1 MTPSTTGDATGHF
14 TVERRIAAD
23 HLTRALRAD
32 AQAGLTESPKSLPP
46 KWFYDARGSMLFDR
60 ITRLPEYYLTRAERM
75 VLRANA
81 PRVAELTG
89 ARTLVELG
97 SGSSEK
103 TRILLDALTAAGTLR
118 RYAPLDV
125 SESALTAAGQAL
137 AAAYPG
143 LAITATVADFETDL
157 ALPEPSAGPRL
168 VAFLGST
175 LGNLDTEQRAA
186 FLGRLRQALTTEGD
200 ALLLGV
206 DLVKDPARML
216 RAYDD
221 GQGVTAEFNKNLL
234 TILNRELDAD
244 FDPGAFDHRA
254 IWNEEE
260 ERMEM
265 RLRARVTHSVKIP
278 TLDLTLDFLRG
289 EDLRTEISVKFRR
302 EGLEP
307 ELAQAGF
314 TLEHW
319 WTDQQERFAVLL
331 AVPA

>member
-1 MTPSTTGDATGHF
+1 MAPSTTGDF

-23 HLTRALRAD
+23 HLARALRAD
-32 AQAGLTESPKSLPP
+32 AQAGLAENPKTLPP

-81 PRVAELTG
+81 VRVADLTG

-103 TRILLDALTAAGTLR
+103 TRILLDALAAVGTLR

-125 SESALTAAGQAL
+125 SESALTAAGEAL
-137 AAAYPG
+137 ATAYPD
-143 LAITATVADFETDL
+143 LRITATVADFETDL
-157 ALPEPSAGPRL
+157 ALPEPSSGPRL

-175 LGNLDTEQRAA
+175 LGNLDAEQRAA
-186 FLGRLRQALTTEGD
+186 FLGRLRQALDTEGD

-254 IWNEEE
+254 VWNEEE

-289 EDLRTEISVKFRR
+289 EDLRTEISAKFRR
-302 EGLEP
+302 DGLEP

-319 WTDQQERFAVLL
+319 WTDQQKRFAVLL

>member
-1 MTPSTTGDATGHF
+1 MTPSTTGDF
-14 TVERRIAAD
+14 TLERRIAAD
-23 HLTRALRAD
+23 HLSRALRAD
-32 AQAGLTESPKSLPP
+32 AQAGLTETPKTLPP

-81 PRVAELTG
+81 ARVAELTG
-89 ARTLVELG
+89 AHTLVELG

-118 RYAPLDV
+118 RYAPVDV
-125 SESALTAAGQAL
+125 SESALTAAGEAL
-137 AAAYPG
+137 AVAYPG
-143 LAITATVADFETDL
+143 LRITATVADFETDL

-175 LGNLDTEQRAA
+175 LGNLDREQRAA
-186 FLGRLRQALTTEGD
+186 FLGRLRQALTEGD

-221 GQGVTAEFNKNLL
+221 GQGVTAEFDKNLL
-234 TILNRELDAD
+234 TVLNRELDAD

-254 IWNEEE
+254 VWNEEE

-289 EDLRTEISVKFRR
+289 EDLRTEISCKFRR

>member
-1 MTPSTTGDATGHF
+1 MPNSTTGDF
-14 TVERRIAAD
+14 TVERRVAAD
-23 HLTRALRAD
+23 HFARALRAD
-32 AQAGLTESPKSLPP
+32 VQAGLTENPKTLPP

-81 PRVAELTG
+81 ERIAELT
-89 ARTLVELG
+89 AAHTLVELG
-97 SGSSEK
+97 SGSSAK
-103 TRILLDALTAAGTLR
+103 TRILLDALTADGTLR

-125 SESALTAAGQAL
+125 SESALTSAAENL

-143 LAITATVADFETDL
+143 LRITATVADFETDL
-157 ALPEPSAGPRL
+157 ALPDASDAPRL

-175 LGNLDTEQRAA
+175 LGNLDPEQRAA
-186 FLGRLRQALTTEGD
+186 FLGRLRQALTAPGD

-234 TILNRELDAD
+234 TVLNRELDAD

-254 IWNEEE
+254 IWNEED

-265 RLRARVTHSVKIP
+265 RLRARITHTVKIP

-289 EDLRTEISVKFRR
+289 EDLRTEISCKFRR

-307 ELAQAGF
+307 ELTQAGF

-331 AVPA
+331 ALPA

>member
-89 ARTLVELG
+89 ARALVELG